1 MNARLAFVVVILL
14 ITAWA
19 CHPAPAGGNQVSVP
33 SIIEPVPSRPTQAD
47 PDRPGEWIAL
57 PGIEPQVRAFLV
69 APPGDGPLPAL
80 LVTHFIHG
88 ITPESRRLARQFC
101 RRGFL
106 VIIPDLMDG
115 LTITSP
121 LAQKDA
127 LLAISPERTQAILNA
142 GLTFLRQHPRAK
154 GQPTGLLGVS
164 ALGSYAF
171 QFLASG
177 PPVDRA
183 AFDSSVVFLLK
194 PALKPVPTPTLL
206 LTGSENKAFGD
217 FSDSRLAQALGGA
230 SSGKWEVIP
239 NGGNEL
245 LDPIAMGA
253 NDAIQTATLD
263 RFAVWFKEKR

>member
-1 MNARLAFVVVILL
+1 MHARLAFVVFILVFA
-14 ITAWA
+14 AWA
-19 CHPAPAGGNQVSVP
+19 CHPSPAEGQKISIP
-33 SIIEPVPSRPTQAD
+33 SIIEPVPSQPTQAD
-47 PDRPGEWIAL
+47 ADRPGEWIAI
-57 PGIEPQVRAFLV
+57 PGVEPKVRGFLV

-80 LVTHFIHG
+80 LVTHFPHG

-106 VIIPDLMDG
+106 VIIPDFMDG

-121 LAQKDA
+121 LAQKEA

-142 GLTFLRQHPRAK
+142 SLTFLRQHPRAK
-154 GQPTGLLGVS
+154 GQSIGLLGVS
-164 ALGSYAF
+164 ALGSFAF

-177 PPVDRA
+177 PAIDRA

-194 PALKPVPTPTLL
+194 PAEKPIPAPVLL
-206 LTGSENKAFGD
+206 LTGSGNKAFD
-217 FSDSRLAQALGGA
+217 SFSDSRLVQALGGA
-230 SSGKWEVIP
+230 SNGKWEVIP

-253 NDAIQTATLD
+253 NGAVQAATLD
-263 RFAVWFKEKR
+263 RFAQWFKEKR